1 MTTKFERQGTILRL
15 VQQQPLSTQADVA
28 EALRAAGIDA
38 VQATVSRDIHQLGLV
53 KVRNEEGRLVY
64 ALQGAADLRRLDELT
79 FALRRW
85 AGGFTPA
92 GNLCVIATPRGF
104 AAALADAI
112 DAAEL
117 DEVAGTIAGDNTVFV
132 AARDGLSGAELA
144 ARTAKAPAVSVVE
157 RSSVI
162 LGSLP
167 VGERVGIAFSGGLDT
182 SCALAWMR
190 EHGAIPYAFTAD
202 LGQYDEPDIDAVPD
216 KARLYGAEDA
226 VLVDCK
232 ERARAR
238 GPDRAAVRRV
248 PHPDGRQA
256 LLQHHAARAR
266 RHRDEAR
273 AGDGRA
279 RRRHLGRRL
288 DVQGQRHRAL
298 LPLRPARQREPAHLQ
313 AVARQPPSSTSSAA
327 ARR

>member
-1 MTTKFERQGTILRL
+1 VTTKFERQGTILRL

-144 ARTAKAPAVSVVE
+144 
-157 RSSVI
+157 
-162 LGSLP
+162 
-167 VGERVGIAFSGGLDT
+167 
-182 SCALAWMR
+182 R
-190 EHGAIPYAFTAD
+190 E
-202 LGQYDEPDIDAVPD
+202 
-216 KARLYGAEDA
+216 
-226 VLVDCK
+226 
-232 ERARAR
+232 
-238 GPDRAAVRRV
+238 
-248 PHPDGRQA
+248 
-256 LLQHHAARAR
+256 
-266 RHRDEAR
+266 
-273 AGDGRA
+273 
-279 RRRHLGRRL
+279 
-288 DVQGQRHRAL
+288 
-298 LPLRPARQREPAHLQ
+298 LRKHLQ
-313 AVARQPPSSTSSAA
+313 
-327 ARR
+327 

>member
-1 MTTKFERQGTILRL
+1 LTTKFERQGTILRL

-144 ARTAKAPAVSVVE
+144 
-157 RSSVI
+157 
-162 LGSLP
+162 
-167 VGERVGIAFSGGLDT
+167 
-182 SCALAWMR
+182 R
-190 EHGAIPYAFTAD
+190 E
-202 LGQYDEPDIDAVPD
+202 
-216 KARLYGAEDA
+216 
-226 VLVDCK
+226 
-232 ERARAR
+232 
-238 GPDRAAVRRV
+238 
-248 PHPDGRQA
+248 
-256 LLQHHAARAR
+256 
-266 RHRDEAR
+266 
-273 AGDGRA
+273 
-279 RRRHLGRRL
+279 
-288 DVQGQRHRAL
+288 
-298 LPLRPARQREPAHLQ
+298 LRKHLQ
-313 AVARQPPSSTSSAA
+313 
-327 ARR
+327 

>member
-1 MTTKFERQGTILRL
+1 MTTQFERQGTILRL

-132 AARDGLSGAELA
+132 AARDGLSGDELA
-144 ARTAKAPAVSVVE
+144 
-157 RSSVI
+157 
-162 LGSLP
+162 
-167 VGERVGIAFSGGLDT
+167 
-182 SCALAWMR
+182 R
-190 EHGAIPYAFTAD
+190 E
-202 LGQYDEPDIDAVPD
+202 
-216 KARLYGAEDA
+216 
-226 VLVDCK
+226 
-232 ERARAR
+232 
-238 GPDRAAVRRV
+238 
-248 PHPDGRQA
+248 
-256 LLQHHAARAR
+256 
-266 RHRDEAR
+266 
-273 AGDGRA
+273 
-279 RRRHLGRRL
+279 
-288 DVQGQRHRAL
+288 
-298 LPLRPARQREPAHLQ
+298 LRKHLQ
-313 AVARQPPSSTSSAA
+313 
-327 ARR
+327 